1 MHARTHKYTRTCTRE
16 NTRTHTDAHTA
27 LQVSKVL
34 DQAKQYDTS
43 KASESAI
50 QAAHATLSLLSAKG
64 SRSSRKRADGER
76 KQRPQS
82 QIEHTSERE
91 RLGKIV
97 LGEGKAS
104 RVEMG
109 MDLPPRPHTRQGT
122 GGHGSAGRRVSDVE
136 PLQVQWEKWHQRKWQ
151 EQQVQ
156 VRWVVGVVITVVVAV
171 AAAAVLLQLE
181 AKQWQQQW

>member
-1 MHARTHKYTRTCTRE
+1 MHTKTFK
-16 NTRTHTDAHTA
+16 THTI

-34 DQAKQYDTS
+34 DQAKQYDSS

-64 SRSSRKRADGER
+64 SRSSRSRAVRER

-82 QIEHTSERE
+82 QLEHASERNMLDE
-91 RLGKIV
+91 IE

-104 RVEMG
+104 RVDMG

-122 GGHGSAGRRVSDVE
+122 AGHGSEGRRGSEVE
-136 PLQVQWEKWHQRKWQ
+136 TLQLQWEKWHQRKWQ

-156 VRWVVGVVITVVVAV
+156 VR
-171 AAAAVLLQLE
+171 
-181 AKQWQQQW
+181 